1 MGGNGRI
8 GIAWS
13 DLPRELLEMIAN
25 CLDTETDVLR
35 FRAVCSSWRSS
46 TTPFKKI
53 PCTPLKLP
61 FFSFQAGGTPL
72 VKHQGAYFSLTERT
86 VYRVQ
91 LPESKEPSFWLVKIE
106 KSEDG
111 KLRILNPVSD
121 SQIKILPE
129 TQLPKLLNTLD
140 FRIYEVRK
148 AYTFRYMNPAKA
160 KKNYDYK
167 RVKKV
172 AVSGDVKNNKYVIM
186 AIADFD
192 KLWYIKSGD
201 EKWTMV
207 RDNCGSNKFL
217 DVVNYKGQFYGI
229 DFWGGT
235 WVFDSMFESTKITY
249 NICCPASKAHLV
261 DLYKGELFLV
271 EEIRVCTGY
280 DIYDGCQSTSPRTP
294 VANMTME
301 IRVSRID
308 KGLREWVEAKTV
320 DNQIIFVGDDCSF
333 SVSAEEF
340 EGFKGTRIFYTDRF
354 FYFGTEGKKLH
365 FHDNDDYGYDDN
377 WDYGYNYIECDSDF
391 SSDNDAGTVD
401 NFVPSDEVN
410 LKFREL
416 HGHNTGVCD
425 FASGKSGS
433 LLMYPEYADIFW
445 PPPSW
450 LSRS

>member
-1 MGGNGRI
+1 MVGNSRI

-13 DLPRELLEMIAN
+13 DLPRELVEMIAN
-25 CLDTETDVLR
+25 CLHTEIDVLR

-46 TTPFKKI
+46 TTPFKKF

-61 FFSFQAGGTPL
+61 FFPFQAGETSFII
-72 VKHQGAYFSLTERT
+72 HQGAYFSLTERT
-86 VYRVQ
+86 VYRLQ
-91 LPESKEPSFWLVKIE
+91 LPEITEPRSWLVKIE

-121 SQIKILPE
+121 NQIKILPE

-140 FRIYEVRK
+140 FRICEVRK
-148 AYTFRYMNPAKA
+148 AYTLQYINPAKP
-160 KKNYDYK
+160 KKKYDYK

-207 RDNCGSNKFL
+207 RDNCGSNNFL

-229 DFWGGT
+229 DFRGGT

-261 DLYKGELFLV
+261 DLYEEELFLV
-271 EEIRVCTGY
+271 EEIRVRKCY
-280 DIYDGCQSTSPRTP
+280 DIDGCQSRSPRTP
-294 VANMTME
+294 VATLTME
-301 IRVSRID
+301 IRVSKID

-320 DNQIIFVGDDCSF
+320 DNQIIFLGDDCSF
-333 SVSAEEF
+333 SVFAEEF
-340 EGFKGTRIFYTDRF
+340 EGYKGTRVFYTDRDICF
-354 FYFGTEGKKLH
+354 HTEEKKLH
-365 FHDNDDYGYDDN
+365 FHDNDDYYDDN
-377 WDYGYNYIECDSDF
+377 WDYGYNYIECDCNF
-391 SSDNDAGTVD
+391 SSDNDAGTID
-401 NFVPSDEVN
+401 NFVPSDEVK
-410 LKFREL
+410 LKFRGL